1 LFFSAIAR
9 NWMETIRMPHF
20 LGLDAGGTK
29 TFCLVGDE
37 TGAVLGFGRA
47 GTGNYEYDGVEAA
60 ARENRKAVEAALAD
74 AGLTLADID
83 AIGMG
88 VAGAD
93 VPEDYEMLER
103 ELYTPLFGG
112 IPRTFRNDSM
122 AGLRGGLR
130 EPYGIVIA
138 CGTGCVCAGRNRAG
152 AETRVGGLGDAFGDM
167 TSGSSI
173 GRDGLQAVWQS
184 RDNILPPTLLSELYL
199 ERSGCADL
207 DAFFY
212 ARYRGELLDSAL
224 EPMAPLVFEA
234 ARRGDATACG
244 ILARHGEYL
253 GMMVNGA
260 ARRLGMEHEAFHVV
274 MAGSVFK
281 GNAVS
286 PVLADAMRT
295 AIHRVCPDAQTVMPL
310 FEPVVGA
317 LLMAMERELTITE
330 AVYDNLA
337 GQLKLAGARHG
348 VSFQS
353 STA

>member
-1 LFFSAIAR
+1 
-9 NWMETIRMPHF
+9 MPYY

-29 TFCLVGDE
+29 TYCLVGDE

-60 ARENRKAVEAALAD
+60 AVENRAAVEAALAD
-74 AGLTLADID
+74 AKLALSDID

-93 VPEDYEMLER
+93 VPEDYEMLEH
-103 ELYTPLFGG
+103 EVYTPLFGD

-130 EPYGIVIA
+130 EPHGIVIA
-138 CGTGCVCAGRNRAG
+138 CGTGCVCAGRNRDG
-152 AETRVGGLGDAFGDM
+152 GETRVGGLGSEFGDI

-184 RDNILPPTLLSELYL
+184 RDDILPPTLLTDLYL
-199 ERSGCADL
+199 ARSGCADL
-207 DAFFY
+207 GAFFY

-234 ARRGDATACG
+234 AGKGDQVALD
-244 ILARHGEYL
+244 ILTRHGTYL

-260 ARRLGMEHEAFHVV
+260 ARRLGMEREAFKVV

-286 PVLADAMRT
+286 PALLDAMSAT
-295 AIHRVCPDAQTVMPL
+295 IHAVCPGAEPVMPM

-317 LLMAMERELTITE
+317 LLMAMERELTITQP
-330 AVYDNLA
+330 VYDNLTKH
-337 GQLKLAGARHG
+337 LKQTEARHG
-348 VSFQS
+348 VAFQS
-353 STA
+353 SIA